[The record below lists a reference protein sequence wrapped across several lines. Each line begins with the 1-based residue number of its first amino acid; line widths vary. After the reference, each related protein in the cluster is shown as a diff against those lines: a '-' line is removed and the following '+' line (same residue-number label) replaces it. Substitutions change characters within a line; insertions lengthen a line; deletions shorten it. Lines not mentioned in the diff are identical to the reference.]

1 MKWLWCWR
9 CKYDMPMLD
18 EAEYAEMS
26 QLYTGGIRATKEYR
40 ERWNVPL
47 KDTPI
52 QELFRPVRAKYK
64 ELTGMDEWNH
74 LAILHHRLSLYGPPC
89 KQCGKP
95 LRTPQAK
102 LCGACMHPVD
112 R

>member
-1 MKWLWCWR
+1 
-9 CKYDMPMLD
+9 MPMLD
-18 EAEYAEMS
+18 EAEYAVVS
-26 QLYTGGIRATKEYR
+26 QLYSEGIRATKEYR

-52 QELFRPVRAKYK
+52 QEFFRPVRARYK
-64 ELTGMDEWNH
+64 ELTGMDESSH

-89 KQCGKP
+89 KP

-102 LCGACMHPVD
+102 LCGACMHPVGD
-112 R
+112 